1 MADET
6 PSISALNM
14 DRGLPL
20 GNSDDGTGRR
30 ALHVIDRLKFITK
43 PFDGFSVNYP
53 DTVTE
58 VWTFKLGGVTQQTAT
73 FVYTDSTKNFFVSG
87 SIV

>member
-1 MADET
+1 MAEV
-6 PSISALNM
+6 PANSALLM

-30 ALHVIDRLKFITK
+30 ALHVLDRLKFVTK
-43 PFDGFSVNYP
+43 PFDSFAVTYP
-53 DTVTE
+53 NTVTE
-58 VWTFKLGGVTQQTAT
+58 IWEFKLSGVTQQTAT
-73 FVYTDSTKNFFVSG
+73 FVYTDSTKNYFVSG

>member
-1 MADET
+1 MANET
-6 PSISALNM
+6 PSVSALNM
-14 DRGLPL
+14 DRGIPL

-30 ALHVIDRLKFITK
+30 ALHVLDRLKFINK
-43 PFDGFSVNYP
+43 PFDSFSVAYP

-58 VWTFKLGGVTQQTAT
+58 VWTFTLASVTQQVAT

>member
-1 MADET
+1 MAEV
-6 PSISALNM
+6 PANSALLM

-30 ALHVIDRLKFITK
+30 ALHVLDRLKFITK
-43 PFDGFSVNYP
+43 PYDGFTVSYP

-58 VWTFKLGGVTQQTAT
+58 IWTFTLGATVQQTAT
-73 FVYTDSTKNFFVSG
+73 FVYTDSTKNFFLSG